1 MNSDSGRL
9 ITEKEAREKAQET
22 LAFEI
27 GNLPRLGEVEVT
39 ESEYVFPLEI
49 RLPRVIFDKA
59 REEPV
64 EVKFMSSESLGE
76 IHIDAATGEVERPH
90 IHEIESQIRRQ
101 KKQVENTVQKA
112 LVRSS
117 AKKFSRLPFPEH
129 RYTPILDVLSHLIIE
144 GPITV
149 QELED
154 MSSVDAEKY
163 RDYID
168 MLAEVD
174 LVRWAD
180 DRVEADNI
188 LIELKAEEREPPKLL
203 NAAMAHF
210 FERGADHID
219 TIQEILGPHLILSG
233 HYYRRA
239 LELDNMPRMKE
250 REFDEVMRWNYSGNN
265 RVQKRFKLSRYLIQ
279 LEDVGLLSS
288 ENGTGPRKWYGTD
301 EVKHDVLR
309 QDELLAPIS
318 EVIA

>member
-9 ITEKEAREKAQET
+9 ISEKEAREKAQET

-27 GNLPRLGEVEVT
+27 GNLPRLGALEVT
-39 ESEYVFPLEI
+39 EMEYIFPLEI
-49 RLPRVIFDKA
+49 RLPRVIFDKE

-76 IHIDAATGEVERPH
+76 IHVDAATGKVERPH

-101 KKQVENTVQKA
+101 RKQVEDAVQKA

-129 RYTPILDVLSHLIIE
+129 RYTPILDILSHLIIE

-149 QELED
+149 QELDE
-154 MSSVDAEKY
+154 MTAVDEQKY
-163 RDYID
+163 RDYVD
-168 MLAEVD
+168 MLAKVD
-174 LVRWAD
+174 LVRWKD
-180 DRVEADNI
+180 DRIEADNV
-188 LIELKAEEREPPKLL
+188 LIGLQAEESDPPKLL

-210 FERGADHID
+210 FEKGAEHIG
-219 TIQEILGPHLILSG
+219 TIREILGPHLLLSG

-239 LELDNMPRMKE
+239 IELDNMPRMKE
-250 REFDEVMRWNYSGNN
+250 REFDEVMSWNYSGND

-279 LEDVGLLSS
+279 LEDVELLES
-288 ENGTGPRKWYGTD
+288 ENGMGPRRWFGTN
-301 EVKHDVLR
+301 EVKDDVLR
-309 QDELLAPIS
+309 ENELLEPIS